1 MKTVTESVMQYLS
14 KEERNKKK
22 EEIYANFNDSMNV
35 ISKE

>member
-1 MKTVTESVMQYLS
+1 MKTVTESVMQYLD